1 MMEWL
6 RENAFPIVSLLFGTG
21 GIGYAV
27 ISRILDRRKYDQE
40 VRQASASADVK
51 SDEFWK
57 ARYDV
62 LNNEMTSKD
71 IWWKERY
78 DNLYAELQNERKL
91 SNDIVRSFRTELNE
105 IRADYEKQ
113 RELDKQKYNELMQQ
127 YERFQ
132 QESNTQNIEQIN
144 RINQLEILVAEYEKR
159 LNIK

>member
-1 MMEWL
+1 M
-6 RENAFPIVSLLFGTG
+6 FGTG
-21 GIGYAV
+21 GIGYAI

-62 LNNEMTSKD
+62 LNSEMTSKD
-71 IWWKERY
+71 TWWKERY

>member
-1 MMEWL
+1 MEWL
-6 RENAFPIVSLLFGTG
+6 RENAFAIISLLFGTG

-71 IWWKERY
+71 TWWKERY

-91 SNDIVRSFRTELNE
+91 SNDIVKSFRTELNE

-132 QESNTQNIEQIN
+132 RESNNQNREQIN